1 MLRYNTSP
9 LHAVRQ
15 YRTIEVTLTL
25 TLTKSGTVLMRVLPN
40 LTKSVGRGEERR
52 GGSTLGMTLIRELPS
67 AFHSYSGSFAAD
79 DPRVH
84 LCRKSLMSIA

>member
-15 YRTIEVTLTL
+15 YCTIEVTLTL

-52 GGSTLGMTLIRELPS
+52 EEE
-67 AFHSYSGSFAAD
+67 AA
-79 DPRVH
+79 P
-84 LCRKSLMSIA
+84 LA